1 RDISTGRGGK
11 TIAIT
16 LLAGTD
22 QPALSGMPMAVFID
36 IWDTTKRVASAVTEQ
51 FLPGDYVL
59 VCQKSLAVYLAAIS
73 PLL

>member
-1 RDISTGRGGK
+1 DISTGRGGK

-22 QPALSGMPMAVFID
+22 EPTDSGMPMPILSD
-36 IWDTTKRVASAVTEQ
+36 IWDTTVRVASAVTEL

-59 VCQKSLAVYLAAIS
+59 VCQKSLAVHLAAIS
-73 PLL
+73 PLH

>member
-1 RDISTGRGGK
+1 MASWRGKK

-22 QPALSGMPMAVFID
+22 QPALSGMPIAFIID
-36 IWDTTKRVASAVTEQ
+36 IWDTTQRVASAVTEQ
-51 FLPGDYVL
+51 FLPGNYVL
-59 VCQKSLAVYLAAIS
+59 VCQKSLAVHLAAIS